1 MNSPRRFS
9 PEVEA
14 LLESNR
20 VVLPLSPSVEA
31 RVLARAAA
39 TAASTTP
46 WRTWEVGPV
55 SVDFHRAPRRIFAAA
70 AGLTL
75 VIGAAAYAAHAWH
88 RSPSPAPTPTTVT
101 TRPVARAAD
110 PMPAAVAAPRE
121 PEAREDV
128 PLRTI
133 AVRTP
138 SIRPR
143 PASSHPSNAE
153 LQLLLRA
160 RRAMTAGDFAAALL
174 TVGEHAHRFPTG
186 SLVEEREAL
195 RVRSLAGL
203 GRQAD
208 AQRAAAAFHARF
220 PRSVLLSTFDRIG
233 QPSP

>member
-20 VVLPLSPSVEA
+20 VVLPLSPVVEA

-39 TAASTTP
+39 TAASTAP
-46 WRTWEVGPV
+46 WEVGPV
-55 SVDFHRAPRRIFAAA
+55 PVDLRRAPRWVFAAA
-70 AGLTL
+70 AGLML
-75 VIGAAAYAAHAWH
+75 VIGAAAYAAHAWR
-88 RSPSPAPTPTTVT
+88 RSPSPAPTLTVN

-110 PMPAAVAAPRE
+110 LMPSAVAAPRE
-121 PEAREDV
+121 PEARDDV
-128 PLRTI
+128 PRRTSV
-133 AVRTP
+133 VRTP
-138 SIRPR
+138 SIRTR
-143 PASSHPSNAE
+143 LASSHPSNAE

-160 RRAMTAGDFAAALL
+160 RRAMTAGDFAAALSA
-174 TVGEHAHRFPTG
+174 VGEHAHRFPTG